1 MLKRRGAAARL
12 AVVAVLATAVVAG
25 NGVAS
30 ATASSGQISAVPDV
44 LPTFPTI
51 RVTDHFNDAEALL
64 GALHMDPRGV
74 QFDRAWTEARGV
86 ISHDGVRADSFA
98 SGTRLLATTGDLVRH
113 LQGNAS
119 GVPVEE
125 RGAVT
130 SKLRAGSTLLVST
143 ALVDLRL
150 ALADPIGVPADR
162 VERAAQLLAQATKAH
177 QQAESVRG
185 NDQAALA
192 HLTTSWRKLVEGF
205 AGLGIELSGDSDGDG
220 LVNHLEFIIGSNVF
234 SADTDRDGLT
244 DLFEFTELF
253 TVTSAVIADS
263 DGDGEGDAAEDIDA
277 DGLTHL
283 EEQRFGSSPVE
294 ADLDGD
300 GLNDA
305 EERRLGT
312 DPRKGDSDG
321 DTLLDGVEPRQGLS
335 PVEAD
340 TDGDGIGDDAELVTA
355 TLDGPDGVSA
365 TITGVGDLVDDARIV
380 TLPPSPATSGI
391 VGQSGPAYDFQI
403 SEESAQGMA
412 GGVITL
418 PFDPAQVLSDDAR
431 VFYFDEDESLW
442 RPAAEAQTVDATAG
456 TVSVSVEHFSTYAV
470 FDAAAWERRW
480 AESASCLARGTSKL
494 DIALILDSSG
504 SMAKTDPSDARLDAA
519 KAVVDSLLQGDR
531 AAVVDFD
538 TDGTL
543 LAPLTGDRVALR
555 RAIRMVDAAGSPT
568 RIGTGVRAALDELT
582 ERGRADAVRGA
593 ILIADGEGTYNED
606 LTREARDAGI
616 VVHTVGLG
624 SDSDFDVL
632 KNIAEGTGGSFARVN
647 RAENL
652 PDVFRRLADS
662 TGGSNLVD
670 SDGDGL
676 TDCRETTGILAADG
690 RQYRTDPNNADT
702 DGDDVSDGEEV
713 GQLVDFARLG
723 AETGIGA
730 LQRLG
735 TAGARVHALRGDP
748 TTSDSDSDGLLDA
761 IELDDETKVFDA
773 DSDNDGLGDGTERA
787 VGTNPWWVNSD
798 GDEFSDGYEYDHTGD
813 GLNPLYYNPK
823 VGKLTYLIQFGIGFG
838 AGDFTPD
845 KYSDSIGWLVGYLC
859 SSAIPFVDLRDVVAN
874 AIKGQWVGAG
884 LSAVGLVPIGGD
896 VTAAL
901 GKIVKFAKK
910 NPSKSRELAVFVA
923 KHPKLP
929 HDIKVDALRTILK
942 DGTWDG
948 LIKAGAGEAG
958 LVRMATGGTDLD
970 ALFDATRRAG
980 HLRGAPSVI
989 HASWKGGETWLET
1002 AFGATRKGVDKQVWR
1017 STRNLMVYQNGVPR
1031 KISIGIGRYFDV
1043 LRGGVA
1049 REAKTGW
1056 VRYNK
1061 RIEAQIQKDAL
1072 LVQAG
1077 QATSAHWHFLPSGR
1091 SNSVGADPRV
1101 LDLLEAFGIPYT
1113 IHLPT

>member
-1 MLKRRGAAARL
+1 MVKRRGATAQL
-12 AVVAVLATAVVAG
+12 AIVAVLAAAIVSG
-25 NGVAS
+25 PGVAS
-30 ATASSGQISAVPDV
+30 ATASSGPVAAAPDV

-51 RVTDHFNDAEALL
+51 RVTDHFGDAAALL
-64 GALHMDPRGV
+64 GDLHLESRGR
-74 QFDRAWTEARGV
+74 QYEQAWTQARGM

-98 SGTRLLATTGDLVRH
+98 SGTRLLSTTVDIVRH

-125 RGAVT
+125 RVAVT
-130 SKLRAGSTLLVST
+130 RKLRAGCDLLTST
-143 ALVDLRL
+143 ALADLRL
-150 ALADPIGVPADR
+150 ALADPIGVPAER
-162 VERAAQLLAQATKAH
+162 VERTTQLLVQATKAH

-205 AGLGIELSGDSDGDG
+205 SGLDIELSGDSDGDE

-244 DLFEFTELF
+244 DSFEFTELF
-253 TVTSAVIADS
+253 TITSAVIADS
-263 DGDGEGDAAEDIDA
+263 DGDGESDAAEDFEA

-283 EEQRFGSSPVE
+283 EEQRFGSSPLE
-294 ADLDGD
+294 GDLDGD

-305 EERRLGT
+305 EEWRLGT

-335 PVEAD
+335 PVAAD
-340 TDGDGIGDDAELVTA
+340 TDGDGIRDDVEQVTA
-355 TLDGPDGVSA
+355 TLKGPDGVSA
-365 TITGVGDLVDDARIV
+365 TITGTGNLVDEARIV
-380 TLPPSPATSGI
+380 ALPPTPATSG
-391 VGQSGPAYDFQI
+391 VAGQSGLAYDFQI

-418 PFDPAQVLSDDAR
+418 PFDTAQVSSEDAR

-442 RPAAEAQTVDATAG
+442 RPAAEAQTVDAAAG

-470 FDAAAWERRW
+470 FDASAWERRW
-480 AESASCLARGTSKL
+480 AGPASCLARGTSKL

-519 KAVVDSLLQGDR
+519 KAVVDSLLEGDR

-555 RAIRMVDAAGSPT
+555 RAIWKVDASGSPT

-582 ERGRADAVRGA
+582 ERGRTSAVRGA
-593 ILIADGEGTYNED
+593 ILIADGAGTYNED

-616 VVHTVGLG
+616 VIHTVGLG
-624 SDSDFDVL
+624 DDSDFAVL
-632 KNIAEGTGGSFARVN
+632 KDIADGTGGTFARVR

-662 TGGSNLVD
+662 TGGANQVD

-676 TDCRETTGILAADG
+676 TDCRETAGILASDG
-690 RQYRTDPNNADT
+690 RTYRTDPDNADT
-702 DGDDVSDGEEV
+702 DGDDIGDGEEV

-723 AETGIGA
+723 SETGIGA
-730 LQRLG
+730 LTRLG
-735 TAGARVHALRGDP
+735 AAGARVHALRGDP

-761 IELDDETKVFDA
+761 TELDDETRVFDS

-787 VGTNPWWVNSD
+787 IGTNPWWVNSD
-798 GDEFSDGYEYDHTGD
+798 GDEFSDGYEYDHTDD
-813 GLNPLYYNPK
+813 GLNPLYFNPK
-823 VGKLTYLIQFGIGFG
+823 VSKWTYIAHFAVGFT
-838 AGDFTPD
+838 AGDF
-845 KYSDSIGWLVGYLC
+845 KSMDSMAWLVGYLC
-859 SSAIPFVDLRDVVAN
+859 SSVIPLVDLRDVLAN
-874 AIKGQWVGAG
+874 AIHGQWVGAG
-884 LSAVGLVPIGGD
+884 LSAVGLIPIGGD
-896 VTAAL
+896 TAAAL

-910 NPSKSRELAVFVA
+910 YPSKARELAVFVS

-942 DGTWDG
+942 PGAWDG
-948 LIKAGAGEAG
+948 LVRAGADEAG
-958 LVRMATGGTDLD
+958 LIRMASGGTNLD

-980 HLRGAPSVI
+980 HVRGASSVI
-989 HASWKGGETWLET
+989 HASWKAGESWLET
-1002 AFGATRKGVDKQVWR
+1002 TFNATIKGETRQVWR
-1017 STRNLMVYQNGVPR
+1017 STRKLLIYQDGGPR
-1031 KISIGIGRYFDV
+1031 YVSIGVGRYFDV
-1043 LRGGVA
+1043 FRGGVA

-1056 VRYNK
+1056 VRYNL
-1061 RIEAQIQKDAL
+1061 RIERQIQKDAL

-1077 QATSAHWHFLPSGR
+1077 QADSAHWHFLPSGR

-1113 IHLPT
+1113 IHMPIT